1 MEFNGFVEC
10 FSKRKREPSN
20 LNIFKNQSDVI
31 YVNFHTYLPF
41 IYFPAHCT
49 NESLYERNAG
59 SVRSVCS
66 LECSNAGVEIVF
78 VTPLN
83 YGRSF

>member
-1 MEFNGFVEC
+1 M
-10 FSKRKREPSN
+10 
-20 LNIFKNQSDVI
+20 NIFKNQSDVI
-31 YVNFHTYLPF
+31 CVNFTFH
-41 IYFPAHCT
+41 IFPSAQM
-49 NESLYERNAG
+49 SLDDVDMNAA